1 MLESILRDQEI
12 RHLMRSYYDTALE
25 SLVHTLKE
33 GRAGSNFERE
43 VFKVSKYM
51 QVDIR
56 IIPFYEKRF
65 EKRFPN
71 IAELLRQMSHKDLV
85 EREISFYEMAD
96 YLETITDNPGTPS
109 DVRDKLGPYAEKIME
124 LKEIA
129 REHLLSRRLNEM
141 DQVLYEMEDQFV
153 DLEEVL

>member
-1 MLESILRDQEI
+1 
-12 RHLMRSYYDTALE
+12 
-25 SLVHTLKE
+25 
-33 GRAGSNFERE
+33 
-43 VFKVSKYM
+43 VSKYM

-56 IIPFYEKRF
+56 VIPFYV
-65 EKRFPN
+65 
-71 IAELLRQMSHKDLV
+71 SHKDLV

-96 YLETITDNPGTPS
+96 YLETITDNPDTPS

-141 DQVLYEMEDQFV
+141 DQVLYQMEDQFV